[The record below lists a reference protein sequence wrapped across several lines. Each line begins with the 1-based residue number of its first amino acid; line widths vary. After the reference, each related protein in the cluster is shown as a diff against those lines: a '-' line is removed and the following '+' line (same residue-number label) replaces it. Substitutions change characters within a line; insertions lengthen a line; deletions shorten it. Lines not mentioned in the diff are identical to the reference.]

1 LASNITK
8 KFDVNGLSLVHLT
21 LLLLLHYL
29 VKCRSY
35 SLAVYNN
42 EFILRGLTMLFRDS
56 MGRACR
62 LGKALWDHKIIEN
75 LLLI

>member
-1 LASNITK
+1 MQHHKESDIN
-8 KFDVNGLSLVHLT
+8 DLSLVHLT
-21 LLLLLHYL
+21 LKLLLHYL
-29 VKCRSY
+29 VKCRSR

-42 EFILRGLTMLFRDS
+42 EFIL
-56 MGRACR
+56 GRACR